1 MKPIPVPPLA
11 RGALLLAATG
21 LLLAACASTPPPS
34 AEMAVAE
41 AAIARANSSGI
52 GSDAAA
58 ATALRNATMKLT
70 QAQAALAAKDHPAAR
85 RLAEQAAIDAQLAE
99 QQAQALRSRKVA
111 QESGDA
117 ARALRAE
124 LDRKAPL

>member
-1 MKPIPVPPLA
+1 MKPSQRPSIA
-11 RGALLLAATG
+11 RSSMGLAAVA
-21 LLLAACASTPPPS
+21 LLLAACASTPAPS

-52 GSDAAA
+52 GSDVAAA
-58 ATALRNATMKLT
+58 ATLRNASLKL
-70 QAQAALAAKDHPAAR
+70 AQAHVAISAKDHGAAR

-99 QQAQALRSRKVA
+99 QQAQAQRSRKAA
-111 QESGDA
+111 QESADA

-124 LDRKAPL
+124 LDRKPL